1 MKFSLIHPSRGRPQK
16 AVSTA
21 MEWLDKAGS
30 VDVEWIISLD
40 TSDPTLSEYHNN
52 LVYSRFPYKL
62 VINNN
67 TCVVEATNKG
77 AKEATGDVL
86 IYVSDD
92 FSPPDKWGELL
103 ENEIK
108 THIPGDTWLLK
119 VDDCLQSF
127 GVAVLTIPIMSY
139 KLYKILGYF
148 WHPLYRSMFVDEDLY
163 WTCKNNG
170 WLKLSPNLKFEH
182 KHPSNGKAANDQ
194 TYTDS
199 AKNWDQGK
207 ETFKNRKA
215 LNFPL

>member
-1 MKFSLIHPSRGRPQK
+1 MKFSLIHPSRGRPAK
-16 AVSTA
+16 AVTTA
-21 MEWLDKAGS
+21 MEWLDKSGN
-30 VDVEWIISLD
+30 VEVEWIISLD
-40 TSDPTLSEYHNN
+40 TSDPSLPEYHNN

-92 FSPPDKWGELL
+92 FSPPDRWGELL
-103 ENEIK
+103 ETEIK
-108 THIPGDTWLLK
+108 THIPGDAWLLK

-139 KLYKILGYF
+139 KLYQILGYF
-148 WHPLYRSMFVDEDLY
+148 WHPEYRSMFVDEDLY

-170 WLKLSPNLKFEH
+170 WLRLCPNLKFQH
-182 KHPSNGKAANDQ
+182 KHPSNGKAVNDE
-194 TYTDS
+194 TYINS

-207 ETFKNRKA
+207 ETFRKRKA